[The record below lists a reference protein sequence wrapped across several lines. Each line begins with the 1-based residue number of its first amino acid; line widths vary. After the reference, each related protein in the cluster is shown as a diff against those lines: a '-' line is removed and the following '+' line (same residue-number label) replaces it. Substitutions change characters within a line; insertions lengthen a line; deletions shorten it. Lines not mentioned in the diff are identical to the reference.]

1 MSEYDVSG
9 VQTTRPGAGPTVPP
23 PRRQHWSPTD
33 SSVTQRRSP
42 DSPERRCGQARPGTG
57 RLPPTGPSP
66 PSSPG
71 LLGGRIV
78 VNFRPPA
85 TFVAGGQARQVQPGW
100 AQRRSHSLISAVFLS
115 NPKQCEHQAARS
127 SLAARPPA
135 PALAGPGPPAVPTPP
150 RPSGAPRRR
159 IGGPRTPGR
168 AAGSAWLRLAAGAQF
183 ALARERVRAP
193 ARPAVLRVPPIL
205 RHRACP
211 ALSRLPVSIFEGFNR
226 RFHPSGPMR
235 GTTAS
240 QLGQAWGEG

>member
-1 MSEYDVSG
+1 MRASPPRHGPAAPDGAEPAKLAWS
-9 VQTTRPGAGPTVPP
+9 PGRSNSSKLQAARYFCGWRRLAPPGWRAGPAGST
-23 PRRQHWSPTD
+23 R
-33 SSVTQRRSP
+33 
-42 DSPERRCGQARPGTG
+42 
-57 RLPPTGPSP
+57 
-66 PSSPG
+66 
-71 LLGGRIV
+71 LGG
-78 VNFRPPA
+78 
-85 TFVAGGQARQVQPGW
+85 
-100 AQRRSHSLISAVFLS
+100 HSLISAVFLS

-159 IGGPRTPGR
+159 IGGQRTPGR